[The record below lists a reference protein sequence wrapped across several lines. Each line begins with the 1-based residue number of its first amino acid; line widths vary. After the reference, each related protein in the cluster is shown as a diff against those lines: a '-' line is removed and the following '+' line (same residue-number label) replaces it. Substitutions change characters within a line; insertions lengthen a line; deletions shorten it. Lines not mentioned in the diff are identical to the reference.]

1 MTHNEPLHHPVM
13 PTEVLTA
20 LNPQPG
26 MTIIDG
32 TFGRG
37 GHTRLILKTGAKVIG
52 LDHDQDAIA
61 FGQEAFAEELA
72 TGQLHLVRANFTEL
86 AKVLKQVSVETVN
99 GILLDLG
106 ASTDQL
112 LSQTR
117 GFSFQGSTALDMRM
131 DDRLGV
137 TAADLLAILPEKQ
150 LAELFITYGGEEQAR
165 SIAKTLAYSRTKQP
179 IKTTDQL
186 VAIIERVKGP
196 QRGPRHPATKIFQA
210 LRIAVNTEL
219 DNATQALPTAFQ
231 VLAPQGIL
239 TVLSFH
245 DGEDRIV
252 KQFMKKQELTK
263 LGIMSEPQLPSE
275 KEVAHNPKARSAKL
289 RILKKL

>member
-1 MTHNEPLHHPVM
+1 M